1 MGKIQRMSDQL
12 ANMIAAGEVIER
24 PASVVKELLENA
36 IDAQST
42 SIEVHLQDSGIRQIK
57 VIDNGEGMNEEDAHL
72 AFERHATS
80 KIKTQYDIFRIQT
93 LGFRGEALPSIAS
106 VSDVH
111 VKTSDGVHSG
121 LHLNIKGGNVITS
134 KPGVMRKGT
143 EMEVNHLFFNT
154 PARLKHI
161 KSLNT
166 ELSHITDYMNK
177 IALSH
182 PNIAFKLFNNQRLL
196 FQTNGQN
203 NLQSVIAS
211 VYGLDIAKK
220 MIPIKAKND
229 TYEIEG
235 FISDPIINRASRNYI
250 TLIVNGRAIRHYPIT
265 RSILEA
271 YHTLLPKDKYP
282 IVVLHLTF
290 DPMLVDVNVHP
301 AKLEVRF
308 SQEESLKS
316 FIYTEIK
323 NVLQQ
328 VEYIPNP
335 FVKAMTVEP
344 EPRLIQPKLEESVR
358 EGEPSSPITVP
369 KSKTS
374 SYQTSTPSVSYV
386 NKSVIRG
393 EENESSGEPLP
404 KSGQSYTPKMVEAKG
419 ALPSH
424 QGRIEEESRSK
435 EALQVS
441 VPTKTRDRKLEL
453 YYIGQLHGTYLL
465 AQNEEG
471 LFIVDQH
478 AAMER
483 VQYEKNYQLLQDV
496 NGDCIELLIPIVL
509 KYSSDELLLLKDHL
523 SSLLKFGFEI
533 EEFGGQ
539 SLVVRTVPVWAQQ
552 LDVKLIAETILHQV
566 MLDRRVDI
574 GKLRE
579 SVAVMMSCK
588 GSIKANQ
595 YINEHEIKELLQSLC
610 YCEQP
615 YTCPHGRPII
625 VKMTKYE
632 IEKMFKRVM

>member
-196 FQTNGQN
+196 FQTDGQN

-211 VYGLDIAKK
+211 VYGFDIAKK

-386 NKSVIRG
+386 NKSVIRD

-404 KSGQSYTPKMVEAKG
+404 KSGQSYTPKMVEAKS

-509 KYSSDELLLLKDHL
+509 KYSADELLLLKDHL

>member
-1 MGKIQRMSDQL
+1 MGKIQRMSEQL

-42 SIEVHLQDSGIRQIK
+42 NIEIHLQDSGVRQIK
-57 VIDNGEGMNEEDAHL
+57 VIDNGEGMSEEDAHL

-80 KIKTQYDIFRIQT
+80 KVKTQYDIFRIQT

-111 VKTSDGVHSG
+111 VKTSDGVSSG
-121 LHLNIKGGNVITS
+121 LHLNIKGGEVLSS

-166 ELSHITDYMNK
+166 ELSHITDYINK

-182 PNIAFKLFNNQRLL
+182 PEIAFKLFNNQRLL

-211 VYGLDIAKK
+211 VYGFDIAKK
-220 MIPIKAKND
+220 MIPFSAKSD
-229 TYEIEG
+229 AYEISG
-235 FISDPIINRASRNYI
+235 FISDPIINRASRNYMTI
-250 TLIVNGRAIRHYPIT
+250 IVNGRAIRNYSLM

-282 IVVLHLTF
+282 IVVLNLKL
-290 DPMLVDVNVHP
+290 DPILVDVNVHP

-308 SQEESLKS
+308 SQEEALKT

-323 NVLQQ
+323 KVLGA
-328 VEYIPNP
+328 VEYIPQTELQTEGIKEV
-335 FVKAMTVEP
+335 VKPIQQTLSFQAPT
-344 EPRLIQPKLEESVR
+344 RL
-358 EGEPSSPITVP
+358 
-369 KSKTS
+369 
-374 SYQTSTPSVSYV
+374 TPSVMT
-386 NKSVIRG
+386 
-393 EENESSGEPLP
+393 
-404 KSGQSYTPKMVEAKG
+404 QS
-419 ALPSH
+419 LPSVKETVIS
-424 QGRIEEESRSK
+424 GSTDSLIEEVRESD
-435 EALQVS
+435 EETEVS
-441 VPTKTRDRKLEL
+441 VKKPIQKHEEVAFNQPEREELKVVAPTKTKEATLDL

-483 VQYEKNYQLLQDV
+483 VQYEKNYRSLADV
-496 NGDCIELLIPIVL
+496 SGDSVELLIPIVL
-509 KYSSDELLLLKDHL
+509 KYAANELLLLKEAL
-523 SSLLKFGFEI
+523 PSLIKFGFEI

-539 SLVVRTVPVWAQQ
+539 SLVVRSIPVWAQK
-552 LDVKLIAETILHQV
+552 LDAKLIVETILHQII
-566 MLDRRVDI
+566 LDNKVDI

-579 SVAVMMSCK
+579 SVAIMMSCK

-595 YINEHEIKELLQSLC
+595 YINDYEIKELLQSLC

-625 VKMTKYE
+625 VKITKYE
-632 IEKMFKRVM
+632 IEKLFKRVM

>member
-1 MGKIQRMSDQL
+1 MSEQL

-36 IDAQST
+36 IDAKST
-42 SIEVHLQDSGIRQIK
+42 SIEIHLQDSGVRQIK
-57 VIDNGEGMNEEDAHL
+57 VIDNGEGMSEEDAHL

-80 KIKTQYDIFRIQT
+80 KVKTQYDIFRIQT

-111 VKTSDGVHSG
+111 VKTSDGMKSG
-121 LHLNIKGGNVITS
+121 LHLNIKGGEVLSS

-166 ELSHITDYMNK
+166 ELSHITDYINK

-182 PNIAFKLFNNQRLL
+182 PEIAFKLFNNQRLL

-203 NLQSVIAS
+203 NLQSVIS
-211 VYGLDIAKK
+211 NVYGFDIAKK
-220 MIPIKAKND
+220 MLPFSAKSD
-229 TYEIEG
+229 GYEISG
-235 FISDPIINRASRNYI
+235 FISDPIINRASRNYV
-250 TLIVNGRAIRHYPIT
+250 TLIVNGRAIRNYNLT

-282 IVVLHLTF
+282 IVVLNLKL
-290 DPMLVDVNVHP
+290 DPILVDVNVHP

-308 SQEESLKS
+308 SQEERLKT

-323 NVLQQ
+323 KVLKTID
-328 VEYIPNP
+328 YIP
-335 FVKAMTVEP
+335 
-344 EPRLIQPKLEESVR
+344 
-358 EGEPSSPITVP
+358 
-369 KSKTS
+369 
-374 SYQTSTPSVSYV
+374 QTELSIERT
-386 NKSVIRG
+386 KEVIKPVQ
-393 EENESSGEPLP
+393 ETLSF
-404 KSGQSYTPKMVEAKG
+404 
-419 ALPSH
+419 
-424 QGRIEEESRSK
+424 
-435 EALQVS
+435 QVS
-441 VPTKTRDRKLEL
+441 NQLTKPIISSSLEKESTLLKSTTPLVEEIRESQEVIKVKENRLNDHDREVTFKQEEKDELKVVAPTQKKETTLEL

-465 AQNEEG
+465 AQNQEG

-483 VQYEKNYQLLQDV
+483 VQYEKNYHLLADV
-496 NGDCIELLIPIVL
+496 NSDNFELLIPLVL
-509 KYSSDELLLLKDHL
+509 KYSTNELLLLKEAL
-523 SSLLKFGFEI
+523 PSLMEFGFEI

-539 SLVVRTVPVWAQQ
+539 SVVVRSVPIWAQK
-552 LDVKLIAETILHQV
+552 LDAKLIVETILNQII
-566 MLDRRVDI
+566 LDNKVDI

-579 SVAVMMSCK
+579 SVAIMMSCK

-595 YINEHEIKELLQSLC
+595 YINEYEIKELLQSLC
-610 YCEQP
+610 DCEQP

-625 VKMTKYE
+625 VKMTKHE
-632 IEKMFKRVM
+632 IEKLFKRVM

>member
-1 MGKIQRMSDQL
+1 MGKIQRMSEQL

-36 IDAQST
+36 IDAKST
-42 SIEVHLQDSGIRQIK
+42 SIEIHLQDSGVRQIK
-57 VIDNGEGMNEEDAHL
+57 VIDNGEGMSEEDAHL

-80 KIKTQYDIFRIQT
+80 KVKTQYDIFRIQT

-111 VKTSDGVHSG
+111 VKTSDGMKSG
-121 LHLNIKGGNVITS
+121 LHLNIKGGEVLSS

-166 ELSHITDYMNK
+166 ELSHITDYINK

-182 PNIAFKLFNNQRLL
+182 PEIAFKLFNNQRLL

-203 NLQSVIAS
+203 NLQSVIS
-211 VYGLDIAKK
+211 NVYGFDIAKK
-220 MIPIKAKND
+220 MLPFSAKSD
-229 TYEIEG
+229 GYEISG
-235 FISDPIINRASRNYI
+235 FISDPIINRASRNYV
-250 TLIVNGRAIRHYPIT
+250 TLIVNGRAIRNYNLT

-282 IVVLHLTF
+282 IVVLNLKL
-290 DPMLVDVNVHP
+290 DPILVDVNVHP

-308 SQEESLKS
+308 SQEERLKT

-323 NVLQQ
+323 KVLKTID
-328 VEYIPNP
+328 YIP
-335 FVKAMTVEP
+335 
-344 EPRLIQPKLEESVR
+344 
-358 EGEPSSPITVP
+358 
-369 KSKTS
+369 
-374 SYQTSTPSVSYV
+374 QTELSIERT
-386 NKSVIRG
+386 KEVIKPVQ
-393 EENESSGEPLP
+393 ETLSF
-404 KSGQSYTPKMVEAKG
+404 
-419 ALPSH
+419 
-424 QGRIEEESRSK
+424 
-435 EALQVS
+435 QVS
-441 VPTKTRDRKLEL
+441 NQLTKPIISSSLEKESTLLKSTTPLVEEIRESQEVIKVKENRLNDHDREVTFKQEEKDELKVVAPTQKKETTLEL

-465 AQNEEG
+465 AQNQEG

-483 VQYEKNYQLLQDV
+483 VQYEKNYRLLADV
-496 NGDCIELLIPIVL
+496 NSDNFELLIPLVL
-509 KYSSDELLLLKDHL
+509 KYSTNELLLLKEAL
-523 SSLLKFGFEI
+523 PSLMEFGFEI

-539 SLVVRTVPVWAQQ
+539 SVVVRSVPIWAQK
-552 LDVKLIAETILHQV
+552 LDAKLIVETILNQII
-566 MLDRRVDI
+566 LDNKVDI

-579 SVAVMMSCK
+579 SVAIMMSCK

-595 YINEHEIKELLQSLC
+595 YINEYEIKELLQSLC
-610 YCEQP
+610 DCEQP

-625 VKMTKYE
+625 VKMTKHE
-632 IEKMFKRVM
+632 IEKLFKRVM

>member
-1 MGKIQRMSDQL
+1 MGKIKRMSEQL

-36 IDAQST
+36 IDAGST
-42 SIEVHLQDSGIRQIK
+42 MIEVHLQDSGIRQIK
-57 VIDNGEGMNEEDAHL
+57 VIDNGEGMSEEDAHL

-80 KIKTQYDIFRIQT
+80 KVKTQYDIFRIQT

-106 VSDVH
+106 VADVH
-111 VKTSDGVHSG
+111 VKTSDGELSG
-121 LHLNIKGGNVITS
+121 LHLNIKGGEVIAS

-182 PNIAFKLFNNQRLL
+182 PDIAFKLLNNQRLL

-211 VYGLDIAKK
+211 VYGFDIAKK
-220 MIPIKAKND
+220 MIPVHAKNE
-229 TYEIEG
+229 TYEIKG
-235 FISDPIINRASRNYI
+235 FVSDPIINRASRNYMTI
-250 TLIVNGRAIRHYPIT
+250 IVNGRAIRHYNII
-265 RSILEA
+265 RSILDA

-308 SQEESLKS
+308 SQEEALRS
-316 FIYTEIK
+316 FIYTELK
-323 NVLQQ
+323 KVLHQ

-335 FVKAMTVEP
+335 VVKSVVIEP
-344 EPRLIQPKLEESVR
+344 EPKTVQPKIEEVVQEVHPDLTDHSVYSQPQTYF
-358 EGEPSSPITVP
+358 PSP
-369 KSKTS
+369 KQISQAEK
-374 SYQTSTPSVSYV
+374 V
-386 NKSVIRG
+386 NQQDVIR
-393 EENESSGEPLP
+393 EDKALNLKDNLS
-404 KSGQSYTPKMVEAKG
+404 EAMDSKG
-419 ALPSH
+419 TFKVA
-424 QGRIEEESRSK
+424 
-435 EALQVS
+435 
-441 VPTKTRDRKLEL
+441 VPTKTAKRKLEL

-471 LFIVDQH
+471 LFIIDQH

-496 NGDCIELLIPIVL
+496 NGDCMELIIPIVL
-509 KYSSDELLLLKDHL
+509 KYSANELLLLKEHL
-523 SSLLKFGFEI
+523 PSLVKFGFEI

-539 SLVVRTVPVWAQQ
+539 SLVIRTIPVWAQK
-552 LDVKLIAETILHQV
+552 LDVKLIAETILHQII
-566 MLDRRVDI
+566 LDHQIDI

-579 SVAVMMSCK
+579 SVAIMMSCK

>member
-1 MGKIQRMSDQL
+1 MGKIQRMSEQL

-42 SIEVHLQDSGIRQIK
+42 NIEIHLQDSGVRQIK
-57 VIDNGEGMNEEDAHL
+57 VIDNGEGMSEEDAHL

-80 KIKTQYDIFRIQT
+80 KVKTQYDIFRIQT

-111 VKTSDGVHSG
+111 VKTSDGINSG
-121 LHLNIKGGNVITS
+121 LHLNIKGGDVLAS

-166 ELSHITDYMNK
+166 ELSHITDYINK

-182 PNIAFKLFNNQRLL
+182 PEIAFKLFNNQRLL

-211 VYGLDIAKK
+211 VYGFDIAKK
-220 MIPIKAKND
+220 MISFSAKND
-229 TYEIEG
+229 TYEISG
-235 FISDPIINRASRNYI
+235 FISDPIINRASRNYMTI
-250 TLIVNGRAIRHYPIT
+250 IVNGRAIRNYNVM

-282 IVVLHLTF
+282 IVVLNLKL

-308 SQEESLKS
+308 SQEEALRT

-323 NVLQQ
+323 KVLNH
-328 VEYIPNP
+328 VEYIPQTEI
-335 FVKAMTVEP
+335 KAPVMPQLSKPVQQTLSFQAPKQVETPSKVIQP
-344 EPRLIQPKLEESVR
+344 EPIVMKQKLVIEEIQESTVVTDVEADSVHEESVER
-358 EGEPSSPITVP
+358 VTQSVPFAQSS
-369 KSKTS
+369 
-374 SYQTSTPSVSYV
+374 Q
-386 NKSVIRG
+386 
-393 EENESSGEPLP
+393 EEL
-404 KSGQSYTPKMVEAKG
+404 KVVA
-419 ALPSH
+419 
-424 QGRIEEESRSK
+424 
-435 EALQVS
+435 
-441 VPTKTRDRKLEL
+441 PTKTEEATLEL

-483 VQYEKNYQLLQDV
+483 VQYEKNYQLLRDV
-496 NGDCIELLIPIVL
+496 SGDCVELLIPIVL
-509 KYSSDELLLLKDHL
+509 KYAANELLLLKEAL
-523 SSLLKFGFEI
+523 PSLMKFGFEI

-539 SLVVRTVPVWAQQ
+539 SLVVRSIPVWAQK
-552 LDVKLIAETILHQV
+552 LDAKSIVETILHQV
-566 MLDRRVDI
+566 ILDNQVDI

-579 SVAVMMSCK
+579 SVAIMMSCK

-595 YINEHEIKELLQSLC
+595 YINEYEIKELLQSLC

-632 IEKMFKRVM
+632 IEKLFKRVM

>member
-211 VYGLDIAKK
+211 VYGFDIAKK

-386 NKSVIRG
+386 NKSVIRD

-404 KSGQSYTPKMVEAKG
+404 KSGQSYTPKMVEAKS

-509 KYSSDELLLLKDHL
+509 KYSADELLLLKDHL

>member
-1 MGKIQRMSDQL
+1 MSEQL

-36 IDAQST
+36 IDAKST
-42 SIEVHLQDSGIRQIK
+42 SIEIHLQDSGVRQIK
-57 VIDNGEGMNEEDAHL
+57 VIDNGEGMSEEDAHL

-80 KIKTQYDIFRIQT
+80 KVKTQYDIFRIQT

-111 VKTSDGVHSG
+111 VKTSDGMKSG
-121 LHLNIKGGNVITS
+121 LHLNIKGGEVLSS

-166 ELSHITDYMNK
+166 ELSHITDYINK

-182 PNIAFKLFNNQRLL
+182 PEIAFKLFNNQRLL

-203 NLQSVIAS
+203 NLQSVIS
-211 VYGLDIAKK
+211 NVYGFDIAKK
-220 MIPIKAKND
+220 MLPFSAQSD
-229 TYEIEG
+229 GYEISG
-235 FISDPIINRASRNYI
+235 FISDPIINRASRNYV
-250 TLIVNGRAIRHYPIT
+250 TLIVNGRAIRNYNLT

-282 IVVLHLTF
+282 IVVLNLKL
-290 DPMLVDVNVHP
+290 DPILVDVNVHP

-308 SQEESLKS
+308 SQEERLKT

-323 NVLQQ
+323 KVLKTID
-328 VEYIPNP
+328 YIP
-335 FVKAMTVEP
+335 
-344 EPRLIQPKLEESVR
+344 
-358 EGEPSSPITVP
+358 
-369 KSKTS
+369 
-374 SYQTSTPSVSYV
+374 QTELSIERT
-386 NKSVIRG
+386 KEVIKPVQ
-393 EENESSGEPLP
+393 ETLSF
-404 KSGQSYTPKMVEAKG
+404 
-419 ALPSH
+419 
-424 QGRIEEESRSK
+424 
-435 EALQVS
+435 QVS
-441 VPTKTRDRKLEL
+441 NQLTKPIISSSFEKESTLLKSTTPLVEEIRESQEVIKVNENNLNDHDREVTFKQEEKDELKLVAPTQKKETTLEL

-465 AQNEEG
+465 AQNQEG

-483 VQYEKNYQLLQDV
+483 VQYEKNYRLLADV
-496 NGDCIELLIPIVL
+496 NSDNFELLIPLVL
-509 KYSSDELLLLKDHL
+509 KYSTNELLLLKEAL
-523 SSLLKFGFEI
+523 PSLMEFGFEI

-539 SLVVRTVPVWAQQ
+539 SVVVRSVPIWAQK
-552 LDVKLIAETILHQV
+552 LDAKLIVETILNQII
-566 MLDRRVDI
+566 LDNKVDI

-579 SVAVMMSCK
+579 SVAIMMSCK

-595 YINEHEIKELLQSLC
+595 YINEYEIKELLQSLC
-610 YCEQP
+610 DCEQP

-625 VKMTKYE
+625 VKMTKHE
-632 IEKMFKRVM
+632 IEKLFKRVM

>member
-1 MGKIQRMSDQL
+1 MSEQL

-36 IDAQST
+36 IDAKST
-42 SIEVHLQDSGIRQIK
+42 SIEIHLQDSGVRQIK
-57 VIDNGEGMNEEDAHL
+57 VIDNGEGMSEEDAHL

-80 KIKTQYDIFRIQT
+80 KVKTQYDIFRIQT

-111 VKTSDGVHSG
+111 VKTSDGMKSG
-121 LHLNIKGGNVITS
+121 LHLNIKGGEVLSS

-166 ELSHITDYMNK
+166 ELSHITDYINK

-182 PNIAFKLFNNQRLL
+182 PEIAFKLFNNQRLL

-203 NLQSVIAS
+203 NLQSVIS
-211 VYGLDIAKK
+211 NVYGFDIAKK
-220 MIPIKAKND
+220 MLPFSAQSD
-229 TYEIEG
+229 GYEISG
-235 FISDPIINRASRNYI
+235 FISDPIINRASRNYV
-250 TLIVNGRAIRHYPIT
+250 TLIVNGRAIRNYNLT

-282 IVVLHLTF
+282 IVVLNLKL
-290 DPMLVDVNVHP
+290 DPILVDVNVHP

-308 SQEESLKS
+308 SQEERLKT

-323 NVLQQ
+323 KVLKTID
-328 VEYIPNP
+328 YIP
-335 FVKAMTVEP
+335 
-344 EPRLIQPKLEESVR
+344 
-358 EGEPSSPITVP
+358 
-369 KSKTS
+369 
-374 SYQTSTPSVSYV
+374 QTELSIERT
-386 NKSVIRG
+386 KEVIKPVQ
-393 EENESSGEPLP
+393 ETLSF
-404 KSGQSYTPKMVEAKG
+404 
-419 ALPSH
+419 
-424 QGRIEEESRSK
+424 
-435 EALQVS
+435 QVS
-441 VPTKTRDRKLEL
+441 NQLTKPIISSSLEKESTLLKSTTPLVEEIRESQEVIKVNENNLNDHDREVTFKQEEKDELKLVAPTQKKETTLEL

-465 AQNEEG
+465 AQNQEG

-483 VQYEKNYQLLQDV
+483 VQYEKNYRLLADV
-496 NGDCIELLIPIVL
+496 NSDNFELLIPLVL
-509 KYSSDELLLLKDHL
+509 KYSTNELLLLKEAL
-523 SSLLKFGFEI
+523 PSLMEFGFEI

-539 SLVVRTVPVWAQQ
+539 SVVVRSVPIWAQK
-552 LDVKLIAETILHQV
+552 LDAKLIVETILNQII
-566 MLDRRVDI
+566 LDNKVDI

-579 SVAVMMSCK
+579 SVAIMMSCK

-595 YINEHEIKELLQSLC
+595 YINEYEIKELLQSLC
-610 YCEQP
+610 DCEQP

-625 VKMTKYE
+625 VKMTKHE
-632 IEKMFKRVM
+632 IEKLFKRVM

>member
-1 MGKIQRMSDQL
+1 
-12 ANMIAAGEVIER
+12 
-24 PASVVKELLENA
+24 
-36 IDAQST
+36 
-42 SIEVHLQDSGIRQIK
+42 
-57 VIDNGEGMNEEDAHL
+57 
-72 AFERHATS
+72 
-80 KIKTQYDIFRIQT
+80 
-93 LGFRGEALPSIAS
+93 
-106 VSDVH
+106 
-111 VKTSDGVHSG
+111 
-121 LHLNIKGGNVITS
+121 
-134 KPGVMRKGT
+134 
-143 EMEVNHLFFNT
+143 
-154 PARLKHI
+154 
-161 KSLNT
+161 
-166 ELSHITDYMNK
+166 
-177 IALSH
+177 
-182 PNIAFKLFNNQRLL
+182 
-196 FQTNGQN
+196 
-203 NLQSVIAS
+203 
-211 VYGLDIAKK
+211 

-386 NKSVIRG
+386 NKSVIRD

-404 KSGQSYTPKMVEAKG
+404 KSGHSYTPKMVEAKG

>member
-1 MGKIQRMSDQL
+1 MGKIQRMSEQL

-42 SIEVHLQDSGIRQIK
+42 NIEIHLQDSGIRQIK
-57 VIDNGEGMNEEDAHL
+57 VIDNGEGMSEEDAHL

-80 KIKTQYDIFRIQT
+80 KVKTQYDIFRIQT

-111 VKTSDGVHSG
+111 VKTSDGVSSG
-121 LHLNIKGGNVITS
+121 IHLNIKGGDVLVS

-166 ELSHITDYMNK
+166 ELSHITDYINK

-182 PNIAFKLFNNQRLL
+182 PEIAFKLFNNQRVL

-211 VYGLDIAKK
+211 VYGFDIAKK
-220 MIPIKAKND
+220 MIPFSAKQNS
-229 TYEIEG
+229 YEITG
-235 FISDPIINRASRNYI
+235 FISDPIINRASRNYMTI
-250 TLIVNGRAIRHYPIT
+250 IVNGRAIRNYNLM

-282 IVVLHLTF
+282 IVVLNLKL
-290 DPMLVDVNVHP
+290 DPILVDVNVHP

-308 SQEESLKS
+308 SQEESLRT

-323 NVLQQ
+323 KALGQ
-328 VEYIPNP
+328 VEYIPQTEIKTP
-335 FVKAMTVEP
+335 IIPAVSKPVQQTLSFQAPKSVEVKSEIPIVNEVRPAPVIEEVRESIPVMEVEVEP
-344 EPRLIQPKLEESVR
+344 VED
-358 EGEPSSPITVP
+358 
-369 KSKTS
+369 
-374 SYQTSTPSVSYV
+374 
-386 NKSVIRG
+386 
-393 EENESSGEPLP
+393 
-404 KSGQSYTPKMVEAKG
+404 MVEVDPISLAQ
-419 ALPSH
+419 PNH
-424 QGRIEEESRSK
+424 EEFK
-435 EALQVS
+435 VVA
-441 VPTKTRDRKLEL
+441 PTKTVEKTLEL

-483 VQYEKNYQLLQDV
+483 VKYEKNYQLLRDV
-496 NGDCIELLIPIVL
+496 SGDCVELLIPIVL
-509 KYSSDELLLLKDHL
+509 KYAANELLLLKEEL
-523 SSLLKFGFEI
+523 PSLMKFGFEI

-539 SLVVRTVPVWAQQ
+539 SVVVRSIPVWAQK
-552 LDVKLIAETILHQV
+552 LDAKLIVETILQQV
-566 MLDRRVDI
+566 ILDNKVDI

-579 SVAVMMSCK
+579 SVAIMMSCK

-595 YINEHEIKELLQSLC
+595 YINEYEIKELLQSLC

-625 VKMTKYE
+625 VKITKYE
-632 IEKMFKRVM
+632 IEKLFKRVM

>member
-111 VKTSDGVHSG
+111 VKTSDGVQSG

-211 VYGLDIAKK
+211 VYGFDIAKK

-386 NKSVIRG
+386 NKIVIRD

-404 KSGQSYTPKMVEAKG
+404 KSGHSYTPKMVEAKG

>member
-111 VKTSDGVHSG
+111 VKTSDGVQSG

-211 VYGLDIAKK
+211 VYGFDIAKK

-369 KSKTS
+369 K
-374 SYQTSTPSVSYV
+374 
-386 NKSVIRG
+386 
-393 EENESSGEPLP
+393 
-404 KSGQSYTPKMVEAKG
+404 
-419 ALPSH
+419 
-424 QGRIEEESRSK
+424 
-435 EALQVS
+435 
-441 VPTKTRDRKLEL
+441 
-453 YYIGQLHGTYLL
+453 
-465 AQNEEG
+465 
-471 LFIVDQH
+471 
-478 AAMER
+478 
-483 VQYEKNYQLLQDV
+483 
-496 NGDCIELLIPIVL
+496 
-509 KYSSDELLLLKDHL
+509 
-523 SSLLKFGFEI
+523 
-533 EEFGGQ
+533 
-539 SLVVRTVPVWAQQ
+539 
-552 LDVKLIAETILHQV
+552 
-566 MLDRRVDI
+566 
-574 GKLRE
+574 
-579 SVAVMMSCK
+579 
-588 GSIKANQ
+588 
-595 YINEHEIKELLQSLC
+595 
-610 YCEQP
+610 
-615 YTCPHGRPII
+615 
-625 VKMTKYE
+625 
-632 IEKMFKRVM
+632 

>member
-1 MGKIQRMSDQL
+1 MSEQL

-42 SIEVHLQDSGIRQIK
+42 NIEIHLQDSGVRQIK
-57 VIDNGEGMNEEDAHL
+57 VIDNGEGMSEEDAHL

-80 KIKTQYDIFRIQT
+80 KVKTQYDIFRIQT

-111 VKTSDGVHSG
+111 VKTSDGVSSG
-121 LHLNIKGGNVITS
+121 LHLNIKGGEVLSS

-166 ELSHITDYMNK
+166 ELSHITDYINK

-182 PNIAFKLFNNQRLL
+182 PEIAFKLFNNQRLL

-211 VYGLDIAKK
+211 VYGFDIAKK
-220 MIPIKAKND
+220 MIPFSVKREA
-229 TYEIEG
+229 YEISG
-235 FISDPIINRASRNYI
+235 FISDPIINRASRNYMTI
-250 TLIVNGRAIRHYPIT
+250 IVNGRAIRNYSLI

-282 IVVLHLTF
+282 IVVLNLKL
-290 DPMLVDVNVHP
+290 DPILVDVNVHP

-308 SQEESLKS
+308 SQEEALKT

-323 NVLQQ
+323 KVLEA
-328 VEYIPNP
+328 VDYIPQTELKTEG
-335 FVKAMTVEP
+335 VKEVVKPVQQTLSFQASTRLTPPVMSETSSTVKETAILGSP
-344 EPRLIQPKLEESVR
+344 DSLIEEVR
-358 EGEPSSPITVP
+358 ESDKGNELSLKKPIQKYDEVAFHQP
-369 KSKTS
+369 E
-374 SYQTSTPSVSYV
+374 
-386 NKSVIRG
+386 R
-393 EENESSGEPLP
+393 EEL
-404 KSGQSYTPKMVEAKG
+404 KVVA
-419 ALPSH
+419 
-424 QGRIEEESRSK
+424 
-435 EALQVS
+435 
-441 VPTKTRDRKLEL
+441 PTKRKEVTLEL

-483 VQYEKNYQLLQDV
+483 VQYEKNYQLLADV
-496 NGDCIELLIPIVL
+496 SGDNIELLIPIVL
-509 KYSSDELLLLKDHL
+509 KYAANELLLLKEAL
-523 SSLLKFGFEI
+523 PALMNFGFEI

-539 SLVVRTVPVWAQQ
+539 SLVVRSIPVWAQK
-552 LDVKLIAETILHQV
+552 LDAKLIVETILHQII
-566 MLDRRVDI
+566 LDNKVDI

-579 SVAVMMSCK
+579 SVAITMSCK

-595 YINEHEIKELLQSLC
+595 YINDYEIKELLQSLC
-610 YCEQP
+610 YCQQP

-625 VKMTKYE
+625 VKITKYE
-632 IEKMFKRVM
+632 IEKLFKRVM

>member
-1 MGKIQRMSDQL
+1 MGKIQRMSEQL

-42 SIEVHLQDSGIRQIK
+42 NIEIHLQDSGVRQIK
-57 VIDNGEGMNEEDAHL
+57 VIDNGEGMSEEDAHL

-80 KIKTQYDIFRIQT
+80 KVKTQYDIFRIQT

-111 VKTSDGVHSG
+111 VKTSDGINSG
-121 LHLNIKGGNVITS
+121 LHLNIKGGDVLAS

-166 ELSHITDYMNK
+166 ELSHITDYINK

-182 PNIAFKLFNNQRLL
+182 PEIAFKLFNNQRLL

-211 VYGLDIAKK
+211 VYGFDIAKK
-220 MIPIKAKND
+220 MIPFSAKND
-229 TYEIEG
+229 TYEISG
-235 FISDPIINRASRNYI
+235 FISDPIINRASRNYMTI
-250 TLIVNGRAIRHYPIT
+250 IVNGRAIRNYNVM

-282 IVVLHLTF
+282 IVVLNLKL

-308 SQEESLKS
+308 SQEEALRT

-323 NVLQQ
+323 KVLNH
-328 VEYIPNP
+328 VEYIPQP
-335 FVKAMTVEP
+335 EIKAPVMPQLSKPVQQTLSFQATKVETPSKVIQP
-344 EPRLIQPKLEESVR
+344 EPMVMKQKLVIEEIQESTVVTDVEANSVHEESVETIAQSVPLAQSSQEKLKVVAPTKLEE
-358 EGEPSSPITVP
+358 
-369 KSKTS
+369 
-374 SYQTSTPSVSYV
+374 
-386 NKSVIRG
+386 
-393 EENESSGEPLP
+393 
-404 KSGQSYTPKMVEAKG
+404 A
-419 ALPSH
+419 
-424 QGRIEEESRSK
+424 
-435 EALQVS
+435 
-441 VPTKTRDRKLEL
+441 KLEL

-483 VQYEKNYQLLQDV
+483 VHQLLRDV
-496 NGDCIELLIPIVL
+496 SGDCVELLIPIVL
-509 KYSSDELLLLKDHL
+509 KYAANELLLLKEAL
-523 SSLLKFGFEI
+523 PSLMKFGFEI

-539 SLVVRTVPVWAQQ
+539 SLVVRSIPVWAQK
-552 LDVKLIAETILHQV
+552 LDAKSIVETILHQV
-566 MLDRRVDI
+566 ILDNQVDI

-579 SVAVMMSCK
+579 SVAIMMSCK

-595 YINEHEIKELLQSLC
+595 YINEYEIKELLQSLC

-632 IEKMFKRVM
+632 IEKLFKRVM

>member
-1 MGKIQRMSDQL
+1 MGKIQRMSEQL

-36 IDAQST
+36 IDAKST
-42 SIEVHLQDSGIRQIK
+42 SIEIHLQDSGVRQIK
-57 VIDNGEGMNEEDAHL
+57 VIDNGEGMSEEDAHL

-80 KIKTQYDIFRIQT
+80 KVKTQYDIFRIQT

-111 VKTSDGVHSG
+111 VKTSDGMKSG
-121 LHLNIKGGNVITS
+121 LHLNIKGGEVLSS

-166 ELSHITDYMNK
+166 ELSHITDYINK

-182 PNIAFKLFNNQRLL
+182 PEIAFKLFNNQRLL

-203 NLQSVIAS
+203 NLQSVIS
-211 VYGLDIAKK
+211 NVYGFDIAKK
-220 MIPIKAKND
+220 MLPFSAKSD
-229 TYEIEG
+229 GYEISG
-235 FISDPIINRASRNYI
+235 FISDPIINRASRNYV
-250 TLIVNGRAIRHYPIT
+250 TLIVNGRAIRNYNLT

-282 IVVLHLTF
+282 IVVLNLKL
-290 DPMLVDVNVHP
+290 DPILVDVNVPP

-308 SQEESLKS
+308 SQEERLKT
-316 FIYTEIK
+316 FIYTQIK
-323 NVLQQ
+323 KVLKTID
-328 VEYIPNP
+328 YIP
-335 FVKAMTVEP
+335 
-344 EPRLIQPKLEESVR
+344 
-358 EGEPSSPITVP
+358 
-369 KSKTS
+369 
-374 SYQTSTPSVSYV
+374 QTELSIERT
-386 NKSVIRG
+386 KEVIKPVQ
-393 EENESSGEPLP
+393 ETLSF
-404 KSGQSYTPKMVEAKG
+404 
-419 ALPSH
+419 
-424 QGRIEEESRSK
+424 
-435 EALQVS
+435 QVS
-441 VPTKTRDRKLEL
+441 NQLTKPIISSSLEKESTLLKSTTPLVEEIRESQEVIKVKENRLNDHDREVTFKQEEKDELKLVAPTQKKETTLEL

-465 AQNEEG
+465 AQNQEG

-483 VQYEKNYQLLQDV
+483 VQYEKNYRLLADV
-496 NGDCIELLIPIVL
+496 NSDNFELLIPLVL
-509 KYSSDELLLLKDHL
+509 KYSTNELLLLKEAL
-523 SSLLKFGFEI
+523 PSLMEFGFEI

-539 SLVVRTVPVWAQQ
+539 SVVVRSVPIWAQK
-552 LDVKLIAETILHQV
+552 LDAKLIVETILNQII
-566 MLDRRVDI
+566 LDNKVDI

-579 SVAVMMSCK
+579 SVAIMMSCK

-595 YINEHEIKELLQSLC
+595 YINEYEIKELLQSLC
-610 YCEQP
+610 DCEQP

-625 VKMTKYE
+625 VKMTKHE
-632 IEKMFKRVM
+632 IEKLFKRVM

>member
-1 MGKIQRMSDQL
+1 MSEQL

-36 IDAQST
+36 IDAKST
-42 SIEVHLQDSGIRQIK
+42 SIEIHLQDSGVRQIK
-57 VIDNGEGMNEEDAHL
+57 VIDNGEGMSEEDAHL

-80 KIKTQYDIFRIQT
+80 KVKTQYDIFRIQT

-111 VKTSDGVHSG
+111 VKTSDGMKSG
-121 LHLNIKGGNVITS
+121 LHLNIKGGEVLSS

-166 ELSHITDYMNK
+166 ELSHITDYINK

-182 PNIAFKLFNNQRLL
+182 PEIAFKLFNNQRLL

-203 NLQSVIAS
+203 NLQSVIS
-211 VYGLDIAKK
+211 NVYGFDIAKK
-220 MIPIKAKND
+220 MLPFSAKSD
-229 TYEIEG
+229 GYEISG
-235 FISDPIINRASRNYI
+235 FISDPIINRASRNYV
-250 TLIVNGRAIRHYPIT
+250 TLIVNGRAIRNYNLT

-282 IVVLHLTF
+282 IVVLNLKL
-290 DPMLVDVNVHP
+290 DPILVDVNVHP

-308 SQEESLKS
+308 SQEERLKT
-316 FIYTEIK
+316 FIYTQIK
-323 NVLQQ
+323 KVLKTID
-328 VEYIPNP
+328 YIP
-335 FVKAMTVEP
+335 
-344 EPRLIQPKLEESVR
+344 
-358 EGEPSSPITVP
+358 
-369 KSKTS
+369 
-374 SYQTSTPSVSYV
+374 QTELSIERT
-386 NKSVIRG
+386 KEVIKPVQ
-393 EENESSGEPLP
+393 ETLSF
-404 KSGQSYTPKMVEAKG
+404 
-419 ALPSH
+419 
-424 QGRIEEESRSK
+424 
-435 EALQVS
+435 QVS
-441 VPTKTRDRKLEL
+441 NQLTKPIISSSLEKESTLLKSTTPLVEEIRESQEVIKVKENRLNDHDREVTFKQEEKDELKLVAPTQKKETTLEL

-465 AQNEEG
+465 AQNQEG

-483 VQYEKNYQLLQDV
+483 VQYEKNYRLLADV
-496 NGDCIELLIPIVL
+496 NSDNFELLIPLVL
-509 KYSSDELLLLKDHL
+509 KYSTNELLLLKEAL
-523 SSLLKFGFEI
+523 PSLMEFGFEI

-539 SLVVRTVPVWAQQ
+539 SVVVRSVPIWAQK
-552 LDVKLIAETILHQV
+552 LDAKLIVETILNQII
-566 MLDRRVDI
+566 LDNKVDI

-579 SVAVMMSCK
+579 SVAIMMSCK

-595 YINEHEIKELLQSLC
+595 YINEYEIKELLQSLC
-610 YCEQP
+610 DCEQP

-625 VKMTKYE
+625 VKMTKHE
-632 IEKMFKRVM
+632 IEKLFKRVM

>member
-1 MGKIQRMSDQL
+1 MGKIQRMSEQL

-36 IDAQST
+36 IDAKST
-42 SIEVHLQDSGIRQIK
+42 SIEIHLQDSGVRQIK
-57 VIDNGEGMNEEDAHL
+57 VIDNGEGMSEEDAHL

-80 KIKTQYDIFRIQT
+80 KVKTQYDIFRIQT

-111 VKTSDGVHSG
+111 VKTSDGMKSG
-121 LHLNIKGGNVITS
+121 LHLNIKGGEVLSS

-166 ELSHITDYMNK
+166 ELSHITDYINK

-182 PNIAFKLFNNQRLL
+182 PEIAFKLFNNQRLL

-203 NLQSVIAS
+203 NLQSVIS
-211 VYGLDIAKK
+211 NVYGFDIAKK
-220 MIPIKAKND
+220 MLPFSAKSD
-229 TYEIEG
+229 GYEISG
-235 FISDPIINRASRNYI
+235 FISDPIINRASRNYV
-250 TLIVNGRAIRHYPIT
+250 TLIVNGRAIRNYNLT

-282 IVVLHLTF
+282 IVVLNLKL
-290 DPMLVDVNVHP
+290 DPILVDVNVHP

-308 SQEESLKS
+308 SQEERLKT

-323 NVLQQ
+323 KVLKTID
-328 VEYIPNP
+328 YIP
-335 FVKAMTVEP
+335 
-344 EPRLIQPKLEESVR
+344 
-358 EGEPSSPITVP
+358 
-369 KSKTS
+369 
-374 SYQTSTPSVSYV
+374 QTELSIERA
-386 NKSVIRG
+386 KEVIKPVQ
-393 EENESSGEPLP
+393 ETLSF
-404 KSGQSYTPKMVEAKG
+404 
-419 ALPSH
+419 
-424 QGRIEEESRSK
+424 
-435 EALQVS
+435 QVS
-441 VPTKTRDRKLEL
+441 NQLTKPIISSSLEKESTLLKSTTPLVEEIRESQEVIKVKENRLNDHDREVTFKQEEKDELKLVAPTQKKETTLEL

-465 AQNEEG
+465 AQNQEG

-483 VQYEKNYQLLQDV
+483 VQYEKNYHLLADV
-496 NGDCIELLIPIVL
+496 NSDNFELLIPLVL
-509 KYSSDELLLLKDHL
+509 KYSTNELLLLKEAL
-523 SSLLKFGFEI
+523 PSLMEFGFEI

-539 SLVVRTVPVWAQQ
+539 SVVVRSVPIWAQK
-552 LDVKLIAETILHQV
+552 LDAKLIVETILNQII
-566 MLDRRVDI
+566 LDNKVDI

-579 SVAVMMSCK
+579 SVAIMMSCK

-595 YINEHEIKELLQSLC
+595 YINEYEIKELLQSLC
-610 YCEQP
+610 DCEQP

-625 VKMTKYE
+625 VKMTKHE
-632 IEKMFKRVM
+632 IEKLFKRVM

>member
-211 VYGLDIAKK
+211 VYGFDIAKK

-369 KSKTS
+369 KFKTS

-386 NKSVIRG
+386 NKSVIRD

-509 KYSSDELLLLKDHL
+509 KYSADELLLLKDHL

>member
-1 MGKIQRMSDQL
+1 MGKIQRMSEQL

-42 SIEVHLQDSGIRQIK
+42 NIEIHLQDSGVRQIK
-57 VIDNGEGMNEEDAHL
+57 VIDNGEGMSEEDAHL

-80 KIKTQYDIFRIQT
+80 KVKTQYDIFRIQT

-111 VKTSDGVHSG
+111 VKTSDGVSSG
-121 LHLNIKGGNVITS
+121 LHLNIKGGEVLSS

-166 ELSHITDYMNK
+166 ELSHITDYINK

-182 PNIAFKLFNNQRLL
+182 PEIAFKLFNNQRLL

-211 VYGLDIAKK
+211 VYGFDIAKK
-220 MIPIKAKND
+220 MIPFSAKSD
-229 TYEIEG
+229 AYEISG
-235 FISDPIINRASRNYI
+235 FISDPIINRASRNYMTI
-250 TLIVNGRAIRHYPIT
+250 IVNGRAIRNYSLM

-282 IVVLHLTF
+282 IVVLNLKL
-290 DPMLVDVNVHP
+290 DPILVDVNVHP

-308 SQEESLKS
+308 SQEEALKT

-323 NVLQQ
+323 KVLGA
-328 VEYIPNP
+328 VEYIPQTQLQTEGIKEVIKP
-335 FVKAMTVEP
+335 IQQTLSFQAPT
-344 EPRLIQPKLEESVR
+344 RL
-358 EGEPSSPITVP
+358 
-369 KSKTS
+369 
-374 SYQTSTPSVSYV
+374 TPSVMTQPFP
-386 NKSVIRG
+386 SVKETVI
-393 EENESSGEPLP
+393 SGSTDL
-404 KSGQSYTPKMVEAKG
+404 
-419 ALPSH
+419 L
-424 QGRIEEESRSK
+424 IEEVRESD
-435 EALQVS
+435 EVTEVS
-441 VPTKTRDRKLEL
+441 VKKPIQKHEEVTFNQPEREELKVVAPTKTKEATLEL

-483 VQYEKNYQLLQDV
+483 VQYEKNYRLLADV
-496 NGDCIELLIPIVL
+496 SGDSVELLIPIVL
-509 KYSSDELLLLKDHL
+509 KYAANELLLLKEAL
-523 SSLLKFGFEI
+523 PSLIKFGFEI

-539 SLVVRTVPVWAQQ
+539 SLVVRSIPVWAQK
-552 LDVKLIAETILHQV
+552 LDAKLIVETILHQII
-566 MLDRRVDI
+566 LDNKVDI

-579 SVAVMMSCK
+579 SIAIMMSCK

-595 YINEHEIKELLQSLC
+595 YINDYEIKELLQSLC

-632 IEKMFKRVM
+632 IEKLFKRVM

>member
-111 VKTSDGVHSG
+111 VKTSDGVQSG

-211 VYGLDIAKK
+211 VYGFDIAKK

-483 VQYEKNYQLLQDV
+483 VQYKKNYQLLQDV

>member
-1 MGKIQRMSDQL
+1 MGKIQRMSEQL

-42 SIEVHLQDSGIRQIK
+42 NIEIHLQDSGVRQIK
-57 VIDNGEGMNEEDAHL
+57 VIDNGEGMSEEDAHL

-80 KIKTQYDIFRIQT
+80 KVKTQYDIFRIQT

-111 VKTSDGVHSG
+111 VKTSDGVSSG
-121 LHLNIKGGNVITS
+121 LHLNIKGGEVLSS

-166 ELSHITDYMNK
+166 ELSHITDYINK

-182 PNIAFKLFNNQRLL
+182 PEIAFKLFNNQRLL

-211 VYGLDIAKK
+211 VYGFDIAKK
-220 MIPIKAKND
+220 MIPFSAKSD
-229 TYEIEG
+229 AYEISG
-235 FISDPIINRASRNYI
+235 FISDPIINRASRNYMTI
-250 TLIVNGRAIRHYPIT
+250 IVNGRAIRNYSLM

-282 IVVLHLTF
+282 IVVLNLKL
-290 DPMLVDVNVHP
+290 DPILVDVNVHP

-308 SQEESLKS
+308 SQEEALKT

-323 NVLQQ
+323 KVLGA
-328 VEYIPNP
+328 VEYIPQTELQTEGIKEV
-335 FVKAMTVEP
+335 VKPIQQTLSFQAPT
-344 EPRLIQPKLEESVR
+344 RL
-358 EGEPSSPITVP
+358 
-369 KSKTS
+369 
-374 SYQTSTPSVSYV
+374 TPSVMTQSFP
-386 NKSVIRG
+386 SVKETVI
-393 EENESSGEPLP
+393 SGSTDSL
-404 KSGQSYTPKMVEAKG
+404 
-419 ALPSH
+419 
-424 QGRIEEESRSK
+424 IEEVRESD
-435 EALQVS
+435 EETEVS
-441 VPTKTRDRKLEL
+441 VKKPIQKHEEVAFNQTEREELKVVAPTKTKEATLEL

-483 VQYEKNYQLLQDV
+483 VQYEKNYRSLADV
-496 NGDCIELLIPIVL
+496 SGDSVELLIPIVL
-509 KYSSDELLLLKDHL
+509 KYAANELLLLKEAL
-523 SSLLKFGFEI
+523 PSLIKFGFEI

-539 SLVVRTVPVWAQQ
+539 SLVVRSIPVWVQK
-552 LDVKLIAETILHQV
+552 LDAKLIVETILNQII
-566 MLDRRVDI
+566 LDNKVDI

-579 SVAVMMSCK
+579 SVAIMMSCK

-595 YINEHEIKELLQSLC
+595 YINDYEIKELLQSLC

-625 VKMTKYE
+625 VKITKYE
-632 IEKMFKRVM
+632 IEKLFKRVM

>member
-111 VKTSDGVHSG
+111 VKTSDGVQSG

-211 VYGLDIAKK
+211 VYGFDIAKK

-386 NKSVIRG
+386 NKSVIRD

-404 KSGQSYTPKMVEAKG
+404 KSGHSYTPKMVEAKG

-509 KYSSDELLLLKDHL
+509 KYSADELLLLKDHL

>member
-1 MGKIQRMSDQL
+1 MGKIQRMSEQL

-42 SIEVHLQDSGIRQIK
+42 NIEIHLQDSGVRQIK
-57 VIDNGEGMNEEDAHL
+57 VIDNGEGMSEEDAHL

-80 KIKTQYDIFRIQT
+80 KVKTQYDIFRIQT

-111 VKTSDGVHSG
+111 VKTSDGVSSG
-121 LHLNIKGGNVITS
+121 LHLNIKGGEVLSS

-166 ELSHITDYMNK
+166 ELSHITDYINK

-182 PNIAFKLFNNQRLL
+182 PEIAFKLFNNQRLL

-211 VYGLDIAKK
+211 VYGFDIAKK
-220 MIPIKAKND
+220 MIPFSAKSD
-229 TYEIEG
+229 AYEISG
-235 FISDPIINRASRNYI
+235 FISDPIINRASRNYMTI
-250 TLIVNGRAIRHYPIT
+250 IVNGRAIRNYSLM

-282 IVVLHLTF
+282 IVVLNLKL
-290 DPMLVDVNVHP
+290 DPILVDVNVHP

-308 SQEESLKS
+308 SQEEALKT

-323 NVLQQ
+323 KVLGA
-328 VEYIPNP
+328 VEYIPQTQLQTEGIKEVIKP
-335 FVKAMTVEP
+335 IQQTLSFQAPT
-344 EPRLIQPKLEESVR
+344 RL
-358 EGEPSSPITVP
+358 
-369 KSKTS
+369 
-374 SYQTSTPSVSYV
+374 TPSVMTQPFP
-386 NKSVIRG
+386 SVKETVI
-393 EENESSGEPLP
+393 SGSTDL
-404 KSGQSYTPKMVEAKG
+404 
-419 ALPSH
+419 L
-424 QGRIEEESRSK
+424 IEEVRESD
-435 EALQVS
+435 EVTEVS
-441 VPTKTRDRKLEL
+441 VKKPIQKHEEVTFNQPEREELKVVAPTKTKEATLEL

-483 VQYEKNYQLLQDV
+483 VQYEKNYRSLADV
-496 NGDCIELLIPIVL
+496 SGDSVELLIPIVL
-509 KYSSDELLLLKDHL
+509 KYAANELLLLKEAL
-523 SSLLKFGFEI
+523 PSLIKFGFEI

-539 SLVVRTVPVWAQQ
+539 SLVVRSIPVWAQK
-552 LDVKLIAETILHQV
+552 LDAKLIVETILHQII
-566 MLDRRVDI
+566 LDNKVDI

-579 SVAVMMSCK
+579 SIAIMMSCK

-595 YINEHEIKELLQSLC
+595 YINDYEIKELLQSLC

-632 IEKMFKRVM
+632 IEKLFKRVM

>member
-1 MGKIQRMSDQL
+1 MGKIQRMSEQL

-42 SIEVHLQDSGIRQIK
+42 NIEIHLQDSGVRQIK

-80 KIKTQYDIFRIQT
+80 KVKTQYDIFRIQT

-111 VKTSDGVHSG
+111 VKTSDGINSG
-121 LHLNIKGGNVITS
+121 LHLNIKGGDVLAS

-166 ELSHITDYMNK
+166 ELSHITDYINK

-182 PNIAFKLFNNQRLL
+182 PEIAFKLFNNQRLL

-211 VYGLDIAKK
+211 IYGFDIAKK
-220 MIPIKAKND
+220 MIPFSAKND
-229 TYEIEG
+229 TYEISG
-235 FISDPIINRASRNYI
+235 FISDPIINRASRNYMTI
-250 TLIVNGRAIRHYPIT
+250 IVNGRAIRNYNVM

-282 IVVLHLTF
+282 IVVLNLKL

-308 SQEESLKS
+308 SQEEALRT

-323 NVLQQ
+323 KVLNH
-328 VEYIPNP
+328 VEYIPQP
-335 FVKAMTVEP
+335 EIKAPVMPQLSKSVQQTLSFQATKVETPSKVIQP
-344 EPRLIQPKLEESVR
+344 EPMKQKLVIEEIQESTVVTDVEANSVHEESVETIAQSVPLAQSSQEKLKVVAPTKLEE
-358 EGEPSSPITVP
+358 
-369 KSKTS
+369 
-374 SYQTSTPSVSYV
+374 
-386 NKSVIRG
+386 
-393 EENESSGEPLP
+393 
-404 KSGQSYTPKMVEAKG
+404 A
-419 ALPSH
+419 
-424 QGRIEEESRSK
+424 
-435 EALQVS
+435 
-441 VPTKTRDRKLEL
+441 KLEL

-483 VQYEKNYQLLQDV
+483 VQYEKNYQLLRDV
-496 NGDCIELLIPIVL
+496 SGDCVELLIPIVL
-509 KYSSDELLLLKDHL
+509 KYAANELLLLKEAL
-523 SSLLKFGFEI
+523 PSLMKFGFEI

-539 SLVVRTVPVWAQQ
+539 SLVVRSIPVWAQK
-552 LDVKLIAETILHQV
+552 LDAKSIVETILHQV
-566 MLDRRVDI
+566 ILDNQVDI

-579 SVAVMMSCK
+579 SVAIMMSCK

-595 YINEHEIKELLQSLC
+595 YINEYEIKELLQSLC

-632 IEKMFKRVM
+632 IEKLFKRVM

>member
-1 MGKIQRMSDQL
+1 MGKIQRMSEQL

-42 SIEVHLQDSGIRQIK
+42 NIEIHLQDSGVRQIK
-57 VIDNGEGMNEEDAHL
+57 VIDNGEGMSEEDAHL

-80 KIKTQYDIFRIQT
+80 KVKTQYDIFRIQT

-111 VKTSDGVHSG
+111 VKTSDGINSG
-121 LHLNIKGGNVITS
+121 LHLNIKGGDVLAS

-166 ELSHITDYMNK
+166 ELSHITDYINK

-182 PNIAFKLFNNQRLL
+182 PEIAFKLFNNQRLL

-211 VYGLDIAKK
+211 VYGFDIAKK
-220 MIPIKAKND
+220 MIPFSAKND
-229 TYEIEG
+229 TYEISG
-235 FISDPIINRASRNYI
+235 FISDPIINRASRNYMTI
-250 TLIVNGRAIRHYPIT
+250 IVNGRAIRNYNVM

-282 IVVLHLTF
+282 IVVLNLKL

-308 SQEESLKS
+308 SQEEALRT

-323 NVLQQ
+323 KVLNH
-328 VEYIPNP
+328 VEYIPQP
-335 FVKAMTVEP
+335 EIKAPVMPQLSKPVQQTLSFQATKVETPSKVIQP
-344 EPRLIQPKLEESVR
+344 EPMVMKQKLVIQESTVVTDVEANSVHEESVETIAQSVPLAQSSQEKLKVVAPTKLEE
-358 EGEPSSPITVP
+358 
-369 KSKTS
+369 
-374 SYQTSTPSVSYV
+374 
-386 NKSVIRG
+386 
-393 EENESSGEPLP
+393 
-404 KSGQSYTPKMVEAKG
+404 A
-419 ALPSH
+419 
-424 QGRIEEESRSK
+424 
-435 EALQVS
+435 
-441 VPTKTRDRKLEL
+441 KLEL

-483 VQYEKNYQLLQDV
+483 VQYEKNYQLLRDV
-496 NGDCIELLIPIVL
+496 SGDCVELLIPIVL
-509 KYSSDELLLLKDHL
+509 KYAANELLLLKEAL
-523 SSLLKFGFEI
+523 PSLMKFGFEI

-539 SLVVRTVPVWAQQ
+539 SLVVRSIPVWAQK
-552 LDVKLIAETILHQV
+552 LDAKSIVETILHQV
-566 MLDRRVDI
+566 ILDNQVDI

-579 SVAVMMSCK
+579 SVAIMMSCK

-595 YINEHEIKELLQSLC
+595 YINEYEIKELLQSLC

-632 IEKMFKRVM
+632 IEKLFKRVM

>member
-111 VKTSDGVHSG
+111 VKTSDGVQSG

-211 VYGLDIAKK
+211 VYGFDIAKK
-220 MIPIKAKND
+220 MIQIKAKND

-386 NKSVIRG
+386 NKSVIRD

-404 KSGQSYTPKMVEAKG
+404 KSGHSYTPKMVEAKG